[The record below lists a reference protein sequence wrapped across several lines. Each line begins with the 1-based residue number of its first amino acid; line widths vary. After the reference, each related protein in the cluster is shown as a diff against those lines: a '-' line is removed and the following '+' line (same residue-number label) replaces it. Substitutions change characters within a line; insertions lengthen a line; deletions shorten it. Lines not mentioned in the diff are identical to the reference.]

1 MLLHLVRDRLAPP
14 NRPAISGDFGERTR
28 RWSGPE
34 DWDIARSAIGAVIA
48 MAETLSVKSMRSGT
62 WAGIGLP
69 HQSVL
74 DLAGT
79 LVSGGPSLTLNHR
92 ERWVCEAIAVAPV
105 TVAA

>member
-1 MLLHLVRDRLAPP
+1 MGTLV
-14 NRPAISGDFGERTR
+14 SGR

-34 DWDIARSAIGAVIA
+34 DRDIARSAIGAVIA
-48 MAETLSVKSMRSGT
+48 MAEKLSLKSMPSST

-79 LVSGGPSLTLNHR
+79 LVSGGPLLTLKHR
-92 ERWVCEAIAVAPV
+92 EQ
-105 TVAA
+105 